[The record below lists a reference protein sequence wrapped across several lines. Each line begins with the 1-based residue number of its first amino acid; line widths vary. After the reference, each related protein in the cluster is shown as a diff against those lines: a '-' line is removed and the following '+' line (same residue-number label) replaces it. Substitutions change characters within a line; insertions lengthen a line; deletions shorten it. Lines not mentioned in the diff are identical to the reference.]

1 MRSIPVRTVFEAL
14 YKRNKKY
21 FYYPFFNHLFIDI
34 LRLRKKINRKK
45 KLKIHKVMSWQSGGS
60 KKKDVLACMIS
71 SLLVM

>member
-45 KLKIHKVMSWQSGGS
+45 KLKIHKVMS
-60 KKKDVLACMIS
+60 
-71 SLLVM
+71 